1 MSVFL
6 DRYGLFSIACIMAL
20 AFLAVDILLPLG
32 VAGGVFYVAVILI
45 SRWFPSRH
53 QVANIILITVILT
66 IIGYFF
72 SPEGGILWKVLFNRG
87 LALFAI
93 IATGFVIYYEKKAGE
108 QARAEAEQVD
118 KDDAQTSLITAPNIP
133 YKAHDQI
140 HSTGYQGAIVVL
152 PILLIIIGITF
163 WISYKSEEAARWVS
177 HSHQVNNALSQVLS
191 TFQDAETGQRGFLLT
206 GNLSYL
212 EPFTNAIARQASL
225 VNRVRWLT
233 SDNPSQQQRL
243 DQAIPLI
250 DEKLAVLQQT
260 ITLMKTQGLPSALN
274 LVESGR
280 GKVVMDDLRTVI
292 AEMEIAENKLL
303 MKRSQLLERNELL
316 ALSAQLI
323 GFVLIILIGVF
334 VMFRVRF
341 LHSMRT
347 GAEEQLTHMANHDA
361 LTGLAT
367 RRLGMEYI
375 SFALATADR
384 NKSKAAVL
392 FIDLDGFK
400 VVNDKLG
407 HEAGDAVLV
416 GVAER
421 LLNCVRE
428 IDAVVRIGGDE
439 FIVVLNDIHNR
450 DNAALIAQK
459 LIAAL
464 AQSFTFGDKN
474 VTIGASIGIA
484 LYPDHEQD
492 PEALLKRADDAMY
505 EIKNQE
511 KNNFAFASDE

>member
-6 DRYGLFSIACIMAL
+6 DRYGLFGIACIMAL
-20 AFLAVDILLPLG
+20 VFLAVDILLPLG

-45 SRWFPSRH
+45 SRWFPSRQ
-53 QVANIILITVILT
+53 QVAMIISITVILT
-66 IIGYFF
+66 ILGYFF

-93 IATGFVIYYEKKAGE
+93 IATGFIIYYDKKAEE
-108 QARAEAEQVD
+108 QARAEALQVN
-118 KDDAQTSLITAPNIP
+118 KDDAQTSLITAPNMP
-133 YKAHDQI
+133 QKSYDQV
-140 HSTGYQGAIVVL
+140 HSTGYQGAVVVL

-163 WISYKSEEAARWVS
+163 WISHKSEEAAKWVS
-177 HSHQVNNALSQVLS
+177 HTHQVNNALSHVLS

-206 GNLSYL
+206 GNPGYL
-212 EPFTNAIARQASL
+212 EPFTNAIHRQGSM

-243 DQAIPLI
+243 EQAIPLI
-250 DEKLAVLQQT
+250 DAKMAELQQT
-260 ITLMKTQGLPSALN
+260 ITLMKTQGLQSALS
-274 LVESGR
+274 LVESGK
-280 GKVVMDDLRTVI
+280 GKALMDDLRAVI
-292 AEMEIAENKLL
+292 AEMENEESRLL
-303 MKRSQLLERNELL
+303 IERTQLLERNELL

-341 LHSMRT
+341 LHAMRAE
-347 GAEEQLTHMANHDA
+347 AEEQLTHMANHDA

-375 SFALATADR
+375 SFALATAHR

-400 VVNDKLG
+400 AVNDTLG
-407 HEAGDAVLV
+407 HEAGDAVLI

-421 LLNCVRE
+421 LLHCVRE

-439 FIVVLNDIHNR
+439 FIVILNDIHNR
-450 DNAALIAQK
+450 EDAALIAQK
-459 LIAAL
+459 LITAL
-464 AQSFTFGDKN
+464 AQPFTPGDEN
-474 VTIGASIGIA
+474 AAIGASIGIA
-484 LYPDHEQD
+484 LYPDHELE

-505 EIKNQE
+505 EIKNQG